1 MRIGGT
7 IVWKAAPAM
16 GLGTLWAQEQQP
28 HAPDAATLTVLVHDL
43 AAVPQKVLAGAQWE
57 VARIFSR
64 ADVRIEWLYCPATPG
79 VSFPDHPPGTIILR
93 LVPTELDFVSGTAM
107 GYALLPQGEPG
118 HATVSF
124 RRVQRSVARQTTSAA
139 SLERVLGHAMA
150 HELGHVLLG
159 PNAHFELGL
168 MLPNWDARNFD
179 DMSKGRLN
187 FTGEQARRIHDAV
200 IGLGSL

>member
-1 MRIGGT
+1 MGIGGT
-7 IVWKAAPAM
+7 ILAM
-16 GLGTLWAQEQQP
+16 GLGALWQQAP
-28 HAPDAATLTVLVHDL
+28 SRTPDAATLTVLVHDL
-43 AAVPQKVLAGAQWE
+43 AAVPENVLAGAQGE
-57 VARIFSR
+57 VARIFSH
-64 ADVRIEWLYCPATPG
+64 ADVRIEWLYCPGTPG
-79 VSFPDHPPGTIILR
+79 ASFPSHPPGTIILR
-93 LVPTELDFVSGTAM
+93 IVSTDLDFVGATAM
-107 GYALLPQGEPG
+107 GYALLPEGEPG
-118 HATVSF
+118 NATVSF

-159 PNAHFELGL
+159 PNAHSDLGL